1 MFCVLFY
8 EALSQS
14 WGWEGAGRASWFL
27 IIMAKLVQWEQHRQ
41 SLTIQIPRVIKY
53 SANTHTCIYVRHFT
67 IVHIII
73 PYDSTSHMQCGQ
85 PCSDV
90 TQPRCQWYPTACQ
103 WLTHHPM
110 SSVCGLYYDKWAE
123 PIKTLV
129 GNIIMNK
136 VKCTVAFLSLFKAVE
151 NDFSIAVSLSR
162 CRTNY

>member
-14 WGWEGAGRASWFL
+14 WGWEGAVRGSWFL

-73 PYDSTSHMQCGQ
+73 PYDSTSRMQYGQ

-90 TQPRCQWYPTACQ
+90 TQSRCQWYATACQ